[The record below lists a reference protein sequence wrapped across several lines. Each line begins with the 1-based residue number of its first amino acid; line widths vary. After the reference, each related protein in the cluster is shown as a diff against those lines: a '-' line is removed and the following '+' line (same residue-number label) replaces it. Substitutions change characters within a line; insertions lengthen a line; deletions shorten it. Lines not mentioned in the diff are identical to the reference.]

1 LQTLFNALA
10 NLQRLLAHGARPY
23 HVAWLVSQLTSLFGK
38 MATPNKKPAAPGST
52 ASMDAPPSKKRKMD
66 KMDHSPTD
74 QKYYAVRVG
83 YKPGVYTNWAICQ
96 QQITGYKG
104 AICGPLLLMPRRV
117 LPPR

>member
-52 ASMDAPPSKKRKMD
+52 ASLDAPPSKKRKMD